1 MQTIGFFNFGPFW
14 EARLLPCR
22 RDEGQCLGNAVMGS
36 ILVEVWAF
44 VKKKP
49 ALVGERGGVG
59 LERYE
64 GRNVKP
70 GIISGKLPDNF
81 LAKGNDL

>member
-1 MQTIGFFNFGPFW
+1 
-14 EARLLPCR
+14 
-22 RDEGQCLGNAVMGS
+22 MGS